1 VVGWWALGWWGRV
14 VCSCRGWGS
23 VRVFGGWAMVP
34 VVTGARLG
42 VLEALSARLDGVAR
56 DVRAGSGPLEGGGS
70 QASVGAGQFTG
81 ALEGGVGDFL
91 VSWAG
96 VLGACSRAG
105 ELISDGVGD
114 FVAGLRGVDRRAS
127 RAMIVL

>member
-1 VVGWWALGWWGRV
+1 
-14 VCSCRGWGS
+14 
-23 VRVFGGWAMVP
+23 MVP
-34 VVTGARLG
+34 VVTAARLS
-42 VLEALSARLDGVAR
+42 VLEGLSTRLDSAGA
-56 DVRAGSGPLEGGGS
+56 DLRAGAGPLEGGGS
-70 QASVGAGQFTG
+70 QTSAGAGQFAG